1 MKKLLLIIFVASLI
15 YGTSSITNSAYAQTE
30 GSVQEG
36 DIKAGIGLVFG
47 TGIGGF
53 GGFDND
59 LGIRADGYYAI
70 TPVIRV
76 GGDFT
81 FYFPDTVT
89 ESGFGETFE
98 STLTVW
104 ELNLNG
110 QYIFLDEDDLILYG
124 LGGINITGI
133 NISSEASTDFGGFS
147 GSESDSEIGLNLG
160 GGVEYNLDFADLF
173 AEAKLGGLG
182 GNANQF
188 VLGAGLRFSF

>member
-1 MKKLLLIIFVASLI
+1 MKKLLVIIFATALLF
-15 YGTSSITNSAYAQTE
+15 GTSSITNLVHAQTE

-36 DIKAGIGLVFG
+36 DLKAGIGLVFG

-70 TPVIRV
+70 TPLIRV

-81 FYFPDTVT
+81 FYFPDTVS
-89 ESGFGETFE
+89 ESIFGESFE

-110 QYIFLDEDDLILYG
+110 QYIFMDEDDLILYG

-133 NISSEASTDFGGFS
+133 RISSEGSSGFGDVS
-147 GSESDSEIGLNLG
+147 GSQSDSEIGLNLG
-160 GGVEYNLDFADLF
+160 GGVEYALDFADLF